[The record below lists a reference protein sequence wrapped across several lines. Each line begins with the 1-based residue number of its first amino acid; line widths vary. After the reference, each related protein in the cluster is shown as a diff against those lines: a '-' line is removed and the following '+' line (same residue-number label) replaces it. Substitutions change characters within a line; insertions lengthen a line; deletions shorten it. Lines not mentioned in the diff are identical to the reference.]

1 MDVPLCR
8 SAEVKRLLGQE
19 VKPKSEEFGGDV
31 NPLNQQMRINA
42 ESLV

>member
-31 NPLNQQMRINA
+31 NLPNQQMQIKA
-42 ESLV
+42 ENLI